1 MSSGEQKY
9 DLTIQTNQWVSV
21 DIPLSH
27 YSGLGLDLSD
37 IHQFKVAG
45 GNATV
50 TVYFDNWYFW
60 EVSANTDASLSDLQV
75 DGTTVDGFDSGILTY
90 DVELPD
96 GTSTVPTVT
105 ATTTNPNATYIV
117 NDAAGLPGTT
127 EVVATAED
135 GVTNLTYYVNFVF
148 ANPAPAT
155 AAPVPT
161 HESAYVISVFS
172 DTYTDIAGTN
182 FNPGW
187 GQTTQVSF
195 LDIVGNETMLYENF
209 NYQGTQFNGNQD
221 LSNMEYMH
229 VDIWT
234 ADATVLQV
242 TPVSASS
249 GEFLVDL
256 TPLNQGS
263 WNSYDIPLSNFTG
276 VSMAD
281 IHQLKFDGQGGVNP
295 SNVYL
300 DNIFFWKNPPA
311 AGTDAT
317 LSDLQVDGSTVD
329 GFSPN
334 ILNYTVELP
343 FGTTIVP
350 TVTATTTDANA
361 TYVID
366 NATALPGTTSVEVTA
381 DDEVTML
388 TYNVNFTVEDAV
400 PTEGAPTPVHDETL
414 HSVFSIY
421 SDSYTNLENSNFN
434 PAWGQS
440 TQVVVDEQIGGNNT
454 IVYTNFN
461 YQGTNLG
468 STEGEP
474 QDVSGHDFFHLDFW
488 TPDATNL
495 NFFLISQGSGE
506 VAYSLPV
513 SNNEWVSV
521 NIPMSHFSDAG
532 LDLTDIYQFKFDGG
546 DASVTIYLDNWYF
559 WNVIEGGDATLSDL
573 QVDGETVDGFSPNI
587 FDYDVELAEGTTI
600 VPTVTATTN
609 DADATYEV
617 VDATELPGTTEVV
630 VTALDGVTTLTY
642 YVNFMLPDDMP
653 AEAAPTPTQLAENVI
668 SMFSDPYTDV
678 EVDTWLTDWSSAVLE
693 EVEIQANPT
702 KKYSDLDFAGI
713 ETVNSPIDL
722 ESAGMLYFHI
732 DFWTSNSTAFR
743 IKLVDFG
750 GDGFGGG
757 NDTEFELEFTPLLSE
772 WNSLDIP
779 LEDFEGMNMSDINQL
794 IISSDPAGQSVIFI
808 DNVFYFRDPV
818 GVADVSSNEIKA
830 YPNPTR
836 DLWNIESNVVIQRIS
851 IYDFSGKLIE
861 TIENHQSNQIR
872 IDAESYTPGVYFIS
886 IQDENSTQNLKLIKE

>member
-1 MSSGEQKY
+1 
-9 DLTIQTNQWVSV
+9 
-21 DIPLSH
+21 
-27 YSGLGLDLSD
+27 
-37 IHQFKVAG
+37 
-45 GNATV
+45 
-50 TVYFDNWYFW
+50 
-60 EVSANTDASLSDLQV
+60 
-75 DGTTVDGFDSGILTY
+75 
-90 DVELPD
+90 
-96 GTSTVPTVT
+96 
-105 ATTTNPNATYIV
+105 
-117 NDAAGLPGTT
+117 
-127 EVVATAED
+127 
-135 GVTNLTYYVNFVF
+135 
-148 ANPAPAT
+148 
-155 AAPVPT
+155 
-161 HESAYVISVFS
+161 
-172 DTYTDIAGTN
+172 
-182 FNPGW
+182 
-187 GQTTQVSF
+187 
-195 LDIVGNETMLYENF
+195 
-209 NYQGTQFNGNQD
+209 
-221 LSNMEYMH
+221 
-229 VDIWT
+229 
-234 ADATVLQV
+234 
-242 TPVSASS
+242 
-249 GEFLVDL
+249 
-256 TPLNQGS
+256 
-263 WNSYDIPLSNFTG
+263 
-276 VSMAD
+276 
-281 IHQLKFDGQGGVNP
+281 
-295 SNVYL
+295 
-300 DNIFFWKNPPA
+300 
-311 AGTDAT
+311 
-317 LSDLQVDGSTVD
+317 
-329 GFSPN
+329 
-334 ILNYTVELP
+334 
-343 FGTTIVP
+343 
-350 TVTATTTDANA
+350 
-361 TYVID
+361 
-366 NATALPGTTSVEVTA
+366 
-381 DDEVTML
+381 
-388 TYNVNFTVEDAV
+388 
-400 PTEGAPTPVHDETL
+400 
-414 HSVFSIY
+414 
-421 SDSYTNLENSNFN
+421 
-434 PAWGQS
+434 
-440 TQVVVDEQIGGNNT
+440 
-454 IVYTNFN
+454 
-461 YQGTNLG
+461 
-468 STEGEP
+468 
-474 QDVSGHDFFHLDFW
+474 
-488 TPDATNL
+488 
-495 NFFLISQGSGE
+495 
-506 VAYSLPV
+506 
-513 SNNEWVSV
+513 
-521 NIPMSHFSDAG
+521 
-532 LDLTDIYQFKFDGG
+532 
-546 DASVTIYLDNWYF
+546 
-559 WNVIEGGDATLSDL
+559 
-573 QVDGETVDGFSPNI
+573 VDGFSPNI